1 LRHQTLPRP
10 EFLRNAQTTSGLL
23 TAIRQALPIR
33 RKLLAQGGI
42 ATEHSLN
49 TRTPLRR
56 LMPENP
62 SALTAESV
70 PWIVQSA
77 LRAIIGNDFVIQN
90 SARLPSRRNEVLHI
104 AGCLQSDGAPR
115 SLVAKWFRQPGIAN
129 EATVLRDAYER
140 QVPVPR
146 ILGTTAEVLLM
157 EFIEGPNL
165 CDVLTSTPS
174 PRYGRLLGTWLA
186 QYHTAFQRSGDL
198 VLAKGD
204 ARIRNFICADTNLVG
219 VDFEESCIGS
229 YLDDLASA
237 CASILDTTPIFTPAK
252 RRVCKALL
260 SVYAATRLEDTP
272 ASLIRRVS
280 PHIINNL
287 KATLQRRRNPPE
299 LANAIARFESGEIR
313 I

>member
-1 LRHQTLPRP
+1 MQTFSSPRGAVGQTLPM
-10 EFLRNAQTTSGLL
+10 
-23 TAIRQALPIR
+23 R
-33 RKLLAQGGI
+33 RKLRAQGGS

-62 SALTAESV
+62 PPSTESV

-77 LRAIIGNDFVIQN
+77 LRAIVGSDFVIQS
-90 SARLPSRRNEVLHI
+90 SARLPSRRNTVLHI
-104 AGCLQSDGAPR
+104 TGCLQSDGALR

-140 QVPVPR
+140 EVPVPR
-146 ILGTTAEVLLM
+146 IVGTTAEVLLM

-165 CDVLTSTPS
+165 CDVLTNTPS

-186 QYHTAFQRSGDL
+186 QYHTAFQRSGEL

-204 ARIRNFICADTNLVG
+204 ARIRNFICANTNLVG
-219 VDFEESCIGS
+219 VDFEESSVGS

-252 RRVCKALL
+252 RRVCRALL
-260 SVYAATRLEDTP
+260 SMYAATRLEDTP
-272 ASLIRRVS
+272 TSLVRRVS
-280 PHIINNL
+280 PYLIKNL
-287 KATLQRRRNPPE
+287 KATLRRRRNPSD
-299 LANAIARFESGEIR
+299 LAKAIGRFESGEIR